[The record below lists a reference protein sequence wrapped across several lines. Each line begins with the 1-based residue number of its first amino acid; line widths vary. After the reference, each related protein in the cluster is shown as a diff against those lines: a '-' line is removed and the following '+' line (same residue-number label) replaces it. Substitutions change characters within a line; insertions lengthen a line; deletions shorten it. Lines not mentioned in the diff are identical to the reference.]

1 MLRTLVLAALV
12 ACRSGT
18 SETQPMP
25 KPPAHDVEVTWKLAR
40 TGDALA
46 VSYQVTNA
54 TGAPIYVLD
63 QPIGNDGDRYKVLA
77 DRAYVTRG
85 QPHVVRFVRGY
96 LDAESQLPDVEQG
109 DHDTIFPGVRTVAP
123 GGKLDGAFSVPLPI
137 EPWRP
142 GLEMADVK
150 DPQRAVLEIGYVTTD
165 GPWSELPAASGTIR
179 TATRITV
186 KSQRWIRGDEQ
197 KIP

>member
-25 KPPAHDVEVTWKLAR
+25 KQPAHDVEVTWKLAR
-40 TGDALA
+40 AGDALA
-46 VSYQVTNA
+46 VTYQVTNA
-54 TGAPIYVLD
+54 TSAPIYVLD
-63 QPIGNDGDRYKVLA
+63 QPIGNDGDKYKVLA

-85 QPHVVRFVRGY
+85 EPHVVRFVRGY

-109 DHDTIFPGVRTVAP
+109 DHDTIFPGARTVAP

-150 DPQRAVLEIGYVTTD
+150 DAQRAVLEIGYVTAD
-165 GPWSELPAASGTIR
+165 GPWQDLPAASGTIR
-179 TATRITV
+179 TASRMTA
-186 KSQRWIRGDEQ
+186 KSQRWARSDEQ